1 MRFEEGMSKYFWQML
16 FLVLIGVVTWLV
28 TFGWRLPFA
37 GMPSSGGVIVW
48 RPAPQLSGNSMAP
61 TLFGEHREA
70 VCSKCGFVNRY
81 VVESFPAA
89 QYHCGQCKLAV
100 TVTDFSQRSG
110 DQVEFVQE
118 TNLNRWDVVLVREPR
133 EPLRIVKRLVG
144 LPGEVLQ
151 IKAGDL
157 WIDGE
162 RIERSLDQILQ
173 TRIVLERKLLSV
185 QLPNSSSDNGWRF
198 SDSGV
203 SEEGESTTSKAEH
216 LLRYFHREPWQM
228 DETVKRSR
236 ILPGAI
242 VSDWYPINPAF
253 VGSLWPVRDQLL
265 DICFVPESAGAI
277 EIFLRDPSQVEP
289 SCLQVDRWKIG
300 WRDGVLEVG
309 SEKVVLPVQKTTGS
323 GRRGWRIVA
332 AYCDGAY
339 WLRVVQGEVD
349 GDRMALLNE
358 QAIYDLKTLE
368 MEVPAVQRE
377 PCPSDLLWQVR
388 AQGVVDWVYGEV
400 SRDIYFRG
408 DEWSEQRGLPVIR
421 DLEGYFLLGDNQPIS
436 LDGRQKEGWLRGV
449 PGGWI
454 EGKLRLSK

>member
-1 MRFEEGMSKYFWQML
+1 MSKYFWQML

-28 TFGWRLPFA
+28 TVGWRLPFA
-37 GMPSSGGVIVW
+37 GMPGSGGLIVW
-48 RPAPQLSGNSMAP
+48 LPAPQLSGNSMAP
-61 TLFGEHREA
+61 TLFGEHHEA
-70 VCSKCGFVNRY
+70 VCSECGFVNHY
-81 VVESFPAA
+81 VVESYPAA
-89 QYHCGQCKLAV
+89 QYYCGRCKLAV
-100 TVTDFSQRSG
+100 PVADFPKRFG

-118 TNLNRWDVVLVREPR
+118 TNLNRWDVVLVREPQ

-173 TRIVLERKLLSV
+173 TRIVLDRQLLSV
-185 QLPNSSSDNGWRF
+185 QLPKRSSDNGWRF

-203 SEEGESTTSKAEH
+203 SEEGEPTTSKSEQV
-216 LLRYFHREPWQM
+216 LQYFHREPWEM
-228 DETVKRSR
+228 DEAVKRSR

-242 VSDWYPINPAF
+242 VSDWYPINPAY

-265 DICFVPESAGAI
+265 EIYFVPQSAGAI
-277 EIFLRDPSQVEP
+277 DLSLRDPSQVEP
-289 SCLQVDRWKIG
+289 SCLRVDPWKIG

-309 SEKVVLPVQKTTGS
+309 SEKVVLPVQKATASGS
-323 GRRGWRIVA
+323 CGWKIVA

-339 WLRVVQGEVD
+339 WLRVIQGEMD
-349 GDRMALLNE
+349 AEGKGLLNE
-358 QAIYDLKTLE
+358 QTVCELKKLE

-377 PCPSDLLWQVR
+377 SCPRDLLWQVR
-388 AQGVVDWVYGEV
+388 VQGVVDWGYGEV

-408 DEWSEQRGLPVIR
+408 DEWSELRGLPVVR
-421 DLEGYFLLGDNQPIS
+421 HLEGYFLLGDNQPIS
-436 LDGRQKEGWLRGV
+436 LDGRQKEGWLEGLPR
-449 PGGWI
+449 GWI
-454 EGKLRLSK
+454 EGKIRLSK